1 MASYVPG
8 ASPWNARLMASAVRL
23 AVDPVLAVVFPSA
36 CPQCLSALDHP
47 TRGPLCDRC
56 WNALPRHPGA
66 LCGCGTPLAGAVGV
80 CGRCRR
86 GLSPFEK
93 GFSLGPYVGGLRV
106 LIHELKFRGRRRVA
120 ARLAETIVCEPASG
134 GTLSAGSVLVPVP
147 LHPRRRRE
155 RGFNQSEVLA
165 EAIGRRCGLGM
176 APAALVRR
184 KDTTPQPGLSAAARR
199 LNVAGAFAVR
209 RPALVSGRVVVL
221 VDDVLTTGATARAC
235 AHALRK
241 AGAREVRLLTVAR
254 VD

>member
-1 MASYVPG
+1 MASYVTG

-36 CPQCLSALDHP
+36 CPQCLSVLDHP
-47 TRGPLCDRC
+47 TGGPLCDRC
-56 WNALPRHPGA
+56 WSALPRHQSP
-66 LCGCGTPLAGAVGV
+66 LCGCGTPLAGATSV

-86 GLSPFEK
+86 GLSPFER
-93 GFSLGPYVGGLRV
+93 GFSLGPYLGGLRV

-120 ARLAETIVCEPASG
+120 KRLAETIVSDAASR
-134 GTLSAGSVLVPVP
+134 GTLEGGGVLVPVP

-165 EAIGRRCGLGM
+165 EAIGRRCGLGV

-184 KDTTPQPGLSAAARR
+184 KETVAQPGLSAAARR

-209 RPALVSGRVVVL
+209 RPAQISGRVVVL
-221 VDDVLTTGATARAC
+221 VDDVVTTGATARAC